1 MLFSMPIYE
10 IKYHGKSEWVKISES
25 QVLDTLQEIF
35 DPITPVIQE
44 MFDGKQ
50 VSTPYAAIRVR
61 EFHQMP
67 FESS

>member
-1 MLFSMPIYE
+1 MRFSMPIYE
-10 IKYHGKSEWVKISES
+10 IKYHGKSEWVKISEA
-25 QVLDTLQEIF
+25 QVLGTLQEIF

-61 EFHQMP
+61 EFYQMP

>member
-10 IKYHGKSEWVKISES
+10 IKCHGRSEWEKISEAK
-25 QVLDTLQEIF
+25 VLGALQEMF
-35 DPITPVIQE
+35 DPISPVIQE

-61 EFHQMP
+61 GFDQMP
-67 FESS
+67 SE